1 MLDYETHRA
10 ALDAERTAMLAQ
22 WAAEDEADARVKR
35 RLKVAT
41 VIGALSVAAIWLAV
55 AIVPQYAPVVA
66 TVAVLYT
73 LVVWVAMWAWAIRAV
88 R

>member
-10 ALDAERTAMLAQ
+10 QLEAERTAMLAQ

-35 RLKVAT
+35 RLKAAT
-41 VIGALSVAAIWLAV
+41 IIGALSVAAIWLAV
-55 AIVPQYAPVVA
+55 AVVLQYAPVVA
-66 TVAVLYT
+66 AIAVLYT
-73 LVVWVAMWAWAIRAV
+73 VVVWAAMWAWAIRAV